1 MTNVF
6 VLLFMGLFALI
17 FLTIACLIITRVLVI
32 LCEFFLALYKCFFP
46 DGEPNS
52 WHIGCCCC
60 DIIVDCSGS
69 CSNLPRYCITQT
81 ITLCNKINFHCCNQW
96 GCMARHF
103 GCRCCRKSIKKIVPI
118 KKNYSNNHIIIINP
132 YDNNYKIGTVSKT
145 VNIV

>member
-6 VLLFMGLFALI
+6 VLLFMGLLFLI

-32 LCEFFLALYKCFFP
+32 LCEFFLALYKCLFP

>member
-1 MTNVF
+1 MIVAGF
-6 VLLFMGLFALI
+6 FACIILI
-17 FLTIACLIITRVLVI
+17 LAIFACVLVVRI
-32 LCEFFLALYKCFFP
+32 LIVIISAFLACYKCLFP

-132 YDNNYKIGTVSKT
+132 YDNNYKIGTISKT

>member
-1 MTNVF
+1 MTNLF
-6 VLLFMGLFALI
+6 VLLFMGLLALI
-17 FLTIACLIITRVLVI
+17 FLAVGCLIITRVLVI
-32 LCEFFLALYKCFFP
+32 LCEFFLALYKCLFP

-69 CSNLPRYCITQT
+69 CSNLPRYCIAQT
-81 ITLCNKINFHCCNQW
+81 RTLCNKINFHCCNQW
-96 GCMARHF
+96 GCMAKHF
-103 GCRCCRKSIKKIVPI
+103 GCRCCRKNMKKIVPI

-132 YDNNYKIGTVSKT
+132 YDNNYKIGTVSKN